1 MLIMI
6 VIVGWKKKSNIINDG
21 ELNKIIFCFNVKSM
35 VKKKNV
41 VFF

>member
-6 VIVGWKKKSNIINDG
+6 VIVGWKKSNIINDD